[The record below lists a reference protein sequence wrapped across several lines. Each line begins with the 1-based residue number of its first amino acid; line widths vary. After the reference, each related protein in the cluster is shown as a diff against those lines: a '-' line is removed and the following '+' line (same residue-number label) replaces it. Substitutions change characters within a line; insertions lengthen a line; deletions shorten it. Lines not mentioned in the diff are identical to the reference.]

1 MNISDY
7 TDQFRD
13 HLPTVTKDG
22 KRKWIFPMAP
32 SGWWHRRR
40 VVVSVVLLA
49 LLLTG
54 PWLQWNG
61 EPMFLFNVFQRKF
74 ILFGSTFWPQD
85 TIFLI
90 FALLTFFVF
99 IILFTVAFGR
109 VWCGWACPQT
119 LFMEMVF
126 RKIEYWVEGDAA
138 TQRRLKTQPWN
149 AEKIRKRT
157 LKYSL
162 FVLVSLVI
170 SHTVMA
176 YIIGV
181 KDTWT
186 YIAAGPAESPL
197 AFLALMAFTG
207 IFFAVFAFVREHA
220 CTFICP
226 YGRLQGV
233 LMNPDTIMVSY
244 DFVRGEPRGKAKKQ
258 EEQPKGDCVDCFKCV
273 AVCPTGIDIRNGSQM
288 ECVQCTACID
298 ACNDIMTK
306 LQRPPNLIRYESEQ
320 RIRHGKKPG
329 LDLRKIGYASILT
342 VLAVVFVV
350 LLVTRNDVEA
360 TLTRVPGQRYTY
372 TEDSLVSNVF
382 KLQVVNKTNKSMD
395 IQLVPGHPQGRI
407 RMVTAPKPIAG
418 GEKADWILFL
428 DLPKQALDGHNVT
441 TNIDLMVN
449 GKVIETI
456 QTTFNGPWHAN

>member
-1 MNISDY
+1 MNLTDY

-22 KRKWIFPMAP
+22 KRKWIFPIAP

-40 VVVSVVLLA
+40 AVVSLVLLS
-49 LLLTG
+49 LLFIG
-54 PWLQWNG
+54 PWLHWKG
-61 EPMFLFNVFQRKF
+61 EPMFLFNVLQRKF

-90 FALLTFFVF
+90 LALLTFFVF

-138 TQRRLKTQPWN
+138 TQRRLKTQSWN
-149 AEKIRKRT
+149 REKVQKRT
-157 LKYSL
+157 LKFGL
-162 FVLVSLVI
+162 FFLISLVI
-170 SHTVMA
+170 AHTVMA

-181 KDTWT
+181 NETWV
-186 YIAAGPAESPL
+186 YILAGPAQFPF
-197 AFLALMAFTG
+197 AFLALMIFTG
-207 IFFAVFAFVREHA
+207 IFFVIFAFVREHA

-244 DFVRGEPRGKAKKQ
+244 DVVRGEPRGKAKKQ
-258 EEQPKGDCVDCFKCV
+258 EETTKGDCVDCFKCV

-306 LQRPPNLIRYESEQ
+306 LNRPPNLIRYDSEQ
-320 RIRHGKKPG
+320 RIKNGKKPG
-329 LDLRKIGYASILT
+329 LDARKIGYTAILT
-342 VLAVVFVV
+342 ILAIVFIV

-360 TLTRVPGQRYTY
+360 TLTRVPGQRYAY
-372 TEDSLVSNVF
+372 TDDGLVSNVF
-382 KLQVVNKTNKSMD
+382 KLQVVNKTNQAMH
-395 IQLVPGHPQGRI
+395 LELLPTHPQGRI

-418 GEKADWILFL
+418 GEKTDWILFL
-428 DLPKQALDGHNVT
+428 DLPKQALDGHNVST
-441 TNIDLMVN
+441 GVELKVN
-449 GKVIETI
+449 DEIIETI
-456 QTTFNGPWHAN
+456 HTTFNGPWHAK